1 MSPDLEPVIDFFSE
15 DIDFELPQQEEVI
28 AWLQSVAKHEN
39 ADIQELSYVFC
50 TDEYLLEMNQQY
62 LEHDTFTDVIT
73 FDYAEEEGI
82 IEGDVFISVERT
94 RENAAG
100 LGIAHLDELH
110 RVMAHG
116 LLHLLGYTDK
126 AEADQQEMRKKE
138 DFYLSLRPFSAK
150 EM

>member
-15 DIDFELPQQEEVI
+15 DIDFELPQQEQVI
-28 AWLQSVAKHEN
+28 AWLQSVAKSEN

-94 RENAAG
+94 RENASG

-110 RVMAHG
+110 RVMVHG

-126 AEADQQEMRKKE
+126 TEADQQEMRNKE